1 MTIQS
6 DLEHFIPIRK
16 CDLLDH
22 LCRHLGQDTAAAE
35 DLRKVAQ
42 LLEAIIHYEYHVR
55 LEDLKNAYAPFDPDT
70 ETHPLVPLNKAEKLQ
85 HLEDL
90 IARFIWLLERANFKR
105 LSRADIEKAIH
116 EGTQWG
122 LRIDVDFSMFD
133 KLEVFAR
140 GAATIKRKRQR
151 GFWPWTRWEE
161 YEVPVYRRLV
171 IILRMKKHPQV
182 PPYVDTDNVYIKIF
196 KDIPRMDLEML
207 LPGSRVR
214 MTRLDQGKVAV
225 PVATGLTVTS
235 YKLFSLGAAGLKVL
249 TSLTSMSSIIL
260 LATLAGGTIGYGWRT
275 FSGYQN
281 TRRRY
286 QLVLTE
292 NLYFHTLDNN
302 CGALFRLLDEA
313 EEQEFR
319 EAMLAYYLL
328 WRKAPPEGWDLHTLD
343 RRVEEF
349 LETTARIKVDFEIH
363 DALEKAKRLKMIEQG
378 PDGLLRAHQPT
389 EVLRSLDHLWDNYFT
404 YNTPT
409 ICSDGY
415 NSGSATETPASE
427 NTN

>member
-1 MTIQS
+1 MS
-6 DLEHFIPIRK
+6 DHTDPEHFIPIRK

-22 LCRHLGQDTAAAE
+22 LCHDLGSETPEAQQ
-35 DLRKVAQ
+35 LRQVARI
-42 LLEAIIHYEYHVR
+42 LEAIIHYEYHVK
-55 LEDLKNAYAPFDPDT
+55 LEDLKTAYAPFDPDT
-70 ETHPLVPLNKAEKLQ
+70 ETHPLVPLNRQEKLQ

-90 IARFIWLLERANFKR
+90 IQRFIWLLERANFTR
-105 LSRADIEKAIH
+105 LSRQDIEKAIK

-133 KLEVFAR
+133 KLEIFAR
-140 GAATIKRKRQR
+140 GATTIKRKRQR
-151 GFWPWTRWEE
+151 GIWPWTRVEE

-171 IILRMKKHPQV
+171 IILRMKPHPHL
-182 PPYVDTDNVYIKIF
+182 PSYVDTDNVFIKIF

-225 PVATGLTVTS
+225 PVATGLTVTG
-235 YKLFSLGAAGLKVL
+235 YKVFSLGAAGLKLL
-249 TSLTSMSSIIL
+249 TSLSSISSLVL

-328 WRKAPPEGWDLHTLD
+328 WRQAPPEGWDMETLD

-349 LETTARIKVDFEIH
+349 LATTAGIKVDFEID
-363 DALEKAKRLKMIEQG
+363 DALEKAIRFGMVERLA
-378 PDGLLRAHQPT
+378 DGRMRAHKPS
-389 EVLRSLDHLWDNYFT
+389 EVLRKLDHLWDNYFN
-404 YNTPT
+404 YNTPG
-409 ICSDGY
+409 ICGNGKPPPEPPPDDY
-415 NSGSATETPASE
+415 VI
-427 NTN
+427 